1 MAGRSPAPVDA
12 AQKVTVEEAQIRWVD
27 LQHTSTRQRQTMP
40 QGGIVGSVTL
50 RGVGA
55 ELRALLK
62 LGSLVHIGKAST
74 FGHGGLKVEG
84 LPRTERLERSVREG

>member
-1 MAGRSPAPVDA
+1 V
-12 AQKVTVEEAQIRWVD
+12 I
-27 LQHTSTRQRQTMP
+27 
-40 QGGIVGSVTL
+40 L

-55 ELRALLK
+55 ELRALLT

-84 LPRTERLERSVREG
+84 LPCAERTEMQARLERRVGDEKGNL